1 MNQRRGNGDW
11 IIPHLE
17 RLKLASERKTDPG
30 KEIFW
35 SQVENFELTERVG
48 KLVTEVN
55 RRVGYHLLRMVDY
68 LPQQKDI
75 LRVSFEERQ
84 VKHSMEISIQEPGIV
99 LMFSSKKL
107 SRSILSRFFS
117 SNPEEVRSTV
127 VWEQVIRPQEILD
140 QNIQGWLSYLLSGLD
155 KRFRLDQILQAS
167 LENEARFEAGIQK
180 LSA

>member
-17 RLKLASERKTDPG
+17 RLKLAGGRESDPG
-30 KEIFW
+30 KEIYW
-35 SQVENFELTERVG
+35 SQVEDFELTERVG

-68 LPQQKDI
+68 LPHQKDI
-75 LRVSFEERQ
+75 LRVSFEEKH
-84 VKHSMEISIQEPGIV
+84 VKHSMEISIQERGIV
-99 LMFSSKKL
+99 LMFSTKKL
-107 SRSILSRFFS
+107 ARNILSRFFS
-117 SNPEEVRSTV
+117 SNNAEIRSTII
-127 VWEQVIRPQEILD
+127 WEQVIRPQEILD

-167 LENEARFEAGIQK
+167 LENEASFEAGIQK

>member
-1 MNQRRGNGDW
+1 
-11 IIPHLE
+11 
-17 RLKLASERKTDPG
+17 
-30 KEIFW
+30 
-35 SQVENFELTERVG
+35 
-48 KLVTEVN
+48 
-55 RRVGYHLLRMVDY
+55 MVDY